1 MEKIKVLN
9 LANTVGKNSGGI
21 GNVVHALTRYGNK
34 DGKIDSHL
42 WFNGDE
48 TLANRSTANN
58 RNREKKIK
66 NLIFADILKYI
77 LKKMRQLSLD
87 NLI

>member
-34 DGKIDSHL
+34 DGRIDSHL

-48 TLANRSTANN
+48 TLANEVQQITGIG
-58 RNREKKIK
+58 KKESK
-66 NLIFADILKYI
+66 T
-77 LKKMRQLSLD
+77 
-87 NLI
+87 